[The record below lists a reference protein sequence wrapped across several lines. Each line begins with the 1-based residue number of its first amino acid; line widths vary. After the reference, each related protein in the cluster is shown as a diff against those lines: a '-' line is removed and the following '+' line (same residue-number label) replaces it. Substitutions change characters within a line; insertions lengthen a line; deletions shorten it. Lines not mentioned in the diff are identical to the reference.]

1 MWSPTAHSRG
11 LVLVIASVCIW
22 EILNDGSS
30 WLKMETIASIDDIL
44 IKKSN
49 FSFTAMFLRKFLI
62 VT

>member
-11 LVLVIASVCIW
+11 LVLVIASVCIC

-44 IKKSN
+44 MKKSN